1 MRLLTAI
8 AVSLVCGLPLKAQ
21 SDPPIGGRAAG
32 RVGAGR
38 VGAGRAGMLRPKAD
52 ARALLEQ
59 RLQERVNEIVRT
71 RLVLSDEQFQQLR
84 ELSTRAEAE
93 KRALRRDEVDTRVAL
108 RRELLAGDRV
118 NESRVSELLDKLPG
132 LERRRIDLMEAEQ
145 KDLARFLSPSQRARY
160 FALQDELRR
169 NMQDTQRRRLD
180 VARDGDTTDGQTVPG
195 RGRRLRAPPPPPE
208 F

>member
-1 MRLLTAI
+1 MKRLLVAI
-8 AVSLVCGLPLKAQ
+8 TVSLACGLPLSAQ
-21 SDPPIGGRAAG
+21 GGSPIGGRAAG
-32 RVGAGR
+32 RAGI
-38 VGAGRAGMLRPKAD
+38 LRPKVD

-59 RLQERVNEIVRT
+59 RLQDRVNEIVRT
-71 RLVLSDEQFQQLR
+71 RLALSDEQFQQLR

-118 NESRVSELLDKLPG
+118 NETRVSELLDNMPR

-169 NMQDTQRRRLD
+169 NMQDMQRRRLGG
-180 VARDGDTTDGQTVPG
+180 AQDGDTTVLPPPPG
-195 RGRRLRAPPPPPE
+195 RGRRLKPPPPPSE

>member
-1 MRLLTAI
+1 MKRVLAAI
-8 AVSLVCGLPLKAQ
+8 ALATAVSVLCGLSLSAQ
-21 SDPPIGGRAAG
+21 GGPPI
-32 RVGAGR
+32 
-38 VGAGRAGMLRPKAD
+38 AGRADGRAGALRPKVD

-59 RLQERVNEIVRT
+59 RLQDRVNEIVRT
-71 RLVLSDEQFQQLR
+71 RLALSDEQFQQLL

-118 NESRVSELLDKLPG
+118 NESRVSELLDKLPR

-169 NMQDTQRRRLD
+169 NMQDMQRRRLG
-180 VARDGDTTDGQTVPG
+180 VPRNGDTTDVPPVPG
-195 RGRRLRAPPPPPE
+195 RGRRLKPPPSE